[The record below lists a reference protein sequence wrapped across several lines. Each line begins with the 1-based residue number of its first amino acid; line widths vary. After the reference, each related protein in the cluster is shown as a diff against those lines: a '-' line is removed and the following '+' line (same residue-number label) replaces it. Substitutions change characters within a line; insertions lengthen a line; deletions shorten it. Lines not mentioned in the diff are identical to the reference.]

1 MKAGIY
7 ARVSVCHGNRKDQT
21 IENQILLAEQ
31 YLEKEETNL
40 LEKSYYIDR
49 GYTGRNFSRPAFQR
63 MMRDAEQGKL
73 DCIIV
78 KDLSRLGRDYL
89 ETGWYL
95 EQVFPELGIRVIA
108 LGDCYDSHEAG
119 QDSLAAGIKNIMN
132 EWYARETGEKVRRIK
147 NEHREAGEYL
157 GSRAPYGY
165 EIVYRNGKRILQ
177 KDDSYCILEK
187 IWKLRTEGLSSQE
200 IAQWLNDRR
209 IYRPGEY
216 RRTKELICPPD
227 QKYLFWDSAG
237 VRRLWKQ
244 SEHQRGLPL
253 G

>member
-7 ARVSVCHGNRKDQT
+7 ARVSVCHGNQKDQT

-31 YLEKEETNL
+31 YLEKEGENL
-40 LEKSYYIDR
+40 QEKSYYIDR
-49 GYTGRNFSRPAFQR
+49 GYTGRNFRRPAFQR
-63 MMRDAEQGKL
+63 MLRDAEQGKL

-95 EQVFPELGIRVIA
+95 EQVFPELGVRVIA
-108 LGDCYDSHEAG
+108 LGDYYDSDGRG
-119 QDSLAAGIKNIMN
+119 QDTLTTGVRNIMN
-132 EWYARETGEKVRRIK
+132 EWYARETGEKVRRVK
-147 NEHREAGEYL
+147 TEHRKAGEYL

-165 EIVYRNGKRILQ
+165 EITYQDGKRILQ
-177 KDDSYCILEK
+177 KDDSYHILEN
-187 IWKLRTEGLSSQE
+187 IWKLRSEGFSSQE
-200 IAQWLNDRR
+200 IAQWLNERR

-216 RRTKELICPPD
+216 RSKKKLICPPD
-227 QKYLFWDSAG
+227 QKHHSWDSAG
-237 VRRLWKQ
+237 VRRLWKE